1 MGAGALLA
9 FRAIAVIAHVG
20 FVADVS
26 PSVVFKGNAFAA
38 RDFGRCQAVEV
49 VVVEALVQR
58 LVPAVVV
65 TVQQR
70 SEEHTSELQSRGH
83 LVCRLLL
90 EKKKTHYKHTRP
102 TEKYQST

>member
-1 MGAGALLA
+1 MPVALAIAGFAQRMGAGALLA

-26 PSVVFKGNAFAA
+26 PGVVFKGNAFAA

-65 TVQQR
+65 TVQQVAQCLR
-70 SEEHTSELQSRGH
+70 T
-83 LVCRLLL
+83 RLSLDR
-90 EKKKTHYKHTRP
+90 TP
-102 TEKYQST
+102 GIG